1 MARNS
6 YDVPELQR
14 LDARVKSVEL
24 GLLLTEVFVVDSSQA
39 CVAQRIGQLTM
50 PTMINERKVGP
61 IIMLEL
67 GERLTI
73 EGVGE
78 LREKVE
84 SLVADGHTALLLD
97 CSQVTAIDS
106 QGLGALVRTW
116 VSLNHRGGKLKLI
129 HSVRMREVFEITGL
143 QKVIECFD
151 DVGSALRSF

>member
-1 MARNS
+1 
-6 YDVPELQR
+6 
-14 LDARVKSVEL
+14 
-24 GLLLTEVFVVDSSQA
+24 
-39 CVAQRIGQLTM
+39 
-50 PTMINERKVGP
+50 MIIHERKVGP
-61 IIMLEL
+61 IVMLEL

-84 SLVADGHTALLLD
+84 SLIAERHIALLLD
-97 CSQVTAIDS
+97 CSRVTAIDS

-116 VSLNHRGGKLKLI
+116 VSCKRRGGKLELV
-129 HSVRMREVFEITGL
+129 HSVRLREVLKITGL

>member
-1 MARNS
+1 
-6 YDVPELQR
+6 
-14 LDARVKSVEL
+14 
-24 GLLLTEVFVVDSSQA
+24 
-39 CVAQRIGQLTM
+39 M
-50 PTMINERKVGP
+50 PTIINERKVGP
-61 IIMLEL
+61 ITLLEL

-84 SLVADGHTALLLD
+84 RLVADSHTALLLD

-116 VSLNHRGGKLKLI
+116 VSLKHRGGKLKLI
-129 HSVRMREVFEITGL
+129 HSVRVREVFEITGL